1 MIASLGKA
9 GVPGDR
15 ITWLAETEQAQA
27 AGRST
32 KERVEQE
39 LVRLGGAEPGEQ
51 VLLVFIGHG
60 SDAGEPKL
68 NLPGPDLTAADLAR
82 VLTGYGT
89 RPVAV
94 VVAASS
100 SGGFAEKLAAPGRL
114 VITATRTGQERN
126 ETRFGHWFAQA
137 FAGGAADIDKDGA
150 LSLLEAYAYTVR
162 EVKREYESDNRLLT
176 EHARITD
183 STLARQ
189 FVFGAAGGVGA
200 DRCGRPR
207 ARREEARVGR
217 PDRGAQ
223 GPEAD
228 DGLDGLRETARD
240 AVGGAGDG
248 QPGDEEAM
256 RVTSR
261 ESRVARSGARP
272 DARVRVSGGVPIVGQ
287 RASGLIARGRSTVAP
302 AAPLGSLGHCHQSRP
317 VRRGG
322 VAAQGGRHARSRH
335 GGRTRSP
342 R

>member
-1 MIASLGKA
+1 
-9 GVPGDR
+9 VPADR
-15 ITWLAETEQAQA
+15 VTWLAEAEQAQV

-39 LVRLGGAEPGEQ
+39 LVRLGGGGADDQ

-68 NLPGPDLTAADLAR
+68 NLPGPDLTAADLVR
-82 VLTGYGT
+82 VLSGFGD

-114 VITATRTGQERN
+114 IITATRTGQERN

-137 FAGGAADIDKDGA
+137 FAGGAADVDKDGA

-189 FVFGAAGGVGA
+189 FVFGGTAALVPADAAGRA
-200 DRCGRPR
+200 LAEKKRELESQIAALR
-207 ARREEARVGR
+207 ARKSQMDSTAYER
-217 PDRGAQ
+217 Q
-223 GPEAD
+223 
-228 DGLDGLRETARD
+228 LETLLVSLAE
-240 AVGGAGDG
+240 VNL
-248 QPGDEEAM
+248 AM
-256 RVTSR
+256 KK
-261 ESRVARSGARP
+261 P
-272 DARVRVSGGVPIVGQ
+272 
-287 RASGLIARGRSTVAP
+287 
-302 AAPLGSLGHCHQSRP
+302 
-317 VRRGG
+317 
-322 VAAQGGRHARSRH
+322 
-335 GGRTRSP
+335 
-342 R
+342 

>member
-1 MIASLGKA
+1 MFGTLLILALLNPGRNGVEGVRAEAFRRSADPPMRVLIVTGVSGEPRFAQGFATQARSMIASLGKA
-9 GVPGDR
+9 GVSGDR

-39 LVRLGGAEPGEQ
+39 LVRLGGAEAGEQ

-82 VLTGYGT
+82 VLTGYGS

-189 FVFGAAGGVGA
+189 FVFGAAVASAPA
-200 DRCGRPR
+200 DAAGRALAERKRELEGQIAALR
-207 ARREEARVGR
+207 ARKATMDSTAYEK
-217 PDRGAQ
+217 Q
-223 GPEAD
+223 
-228 DGLDGLRETARD
+228 LETLLVELAT
-240 AVGGAGDG
+240 VN
-248 QPGDEEAM
+248 QAM
-256 RVTSR
+256 KK
-261 ESRVARSGARP
+261 P
-272 DARVRVSGGVPIVGQ
+272 
-287 RASGLIARGRSTVAP
+287 
-302 AAPLGSLGHCHQSRP
+302 
-317 VRRGG
+317 
-322 VAAQGGRHARSRH
+322 
-335 GGRTRSP
+335 
-342 R
+342 